1 MKIAKT
7 FAEKEF
13 EAMRLWAIEH
23 KLVDE
28 FDKEILEKLTVDMSN
43 KNIDG
48 MAHHLDILYW
58 NIVTEDI
65 CKEAIMI
72 NINKIKINQ
81 KVWFKE
87 SWTERIVCGFVNE
100 ITKRSDNEDYII
112 EIKGKSYSD
121 DSFIGTT
128 HQSPNNLFATKEE
141 AIAAAKKENQKR
153 VDNYKA
159 EITDIASLVAFPLT
173 HTFGA
178 EEYTDYEAIRAYKER
193 AKELG
198 FKIPD

>member
-1 MKIAKT
+1 
-7 FAEKEF
+7 
-13 EAMRLWAIEH
+13 
-23 KLVDE
+23 
-28 FDKEILEKLTVDMSN
+28 
-43 KNIDG
+43 
-48 MAHHLDILYW
+48 
-58 NIVTEDI
+58 
-65 CKEAIMI
+65 MI
-72 NINKIKINQ
+72 NINDIKIGQ

-100 ITKRSDNEDYII
+100 ITKHSDNENYII
-112 EIKGKSYSD
+112 EIKGKSYSE

-128 HQSPNNLFATKEE
+128 HQSPDSLFATKEE
-141 AIAAAKKENQKR
+141 AITAAKKESQKR